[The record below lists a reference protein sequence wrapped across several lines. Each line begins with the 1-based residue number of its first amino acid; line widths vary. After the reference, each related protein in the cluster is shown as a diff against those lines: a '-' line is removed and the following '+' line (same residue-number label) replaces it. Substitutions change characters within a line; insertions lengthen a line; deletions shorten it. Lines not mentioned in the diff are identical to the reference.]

1 MRSSAEPAAAWV
13 GLAALLGAGACLASL
28 TDTRTLDWQPALVW
42 REPWR
47 AWSAA
52 FVHWSALH
60 LAANLAGA
68 AAVAAL
74 GWMARVPSRTVVA
87 WIAAWPLTH
96 VALLLRPDLL
106 RYGGLSGVLHAGV
119 AAVAL
124 FLVARCTG
132 RRRLIGMAV
141 LIGLVGKVL
150 IEAPWAA
157 ALRYPAGWDIAVAP
171 FAHAAG
177 VAAGLAT
184 ATAAELLPR
193 RRAVVAD
200 RRT

>member
-1 MRSSAEPAAAWV
+1 M
-13 GLAALLGAGACLASL
+13 LLGAGACLASL
-28 TDTRTLDWQPALVW
+28 TDARTLDWQPALAW

-52 FVHWSALH
+52 FVHFSAWH

-74 GWMARVPSRTVVA
+74 GWVARVPGRSVVA
-87 WIAAWPLTH
+87 WAAAWPLTH
-96 VALLLRPDLL
+96 AALLVRPDLL

-119 AAVAL
+119 AVGAL
-124 FLVARCTG
+124 FLVVQGTG
-132 RRRLIGMAV
+132 RRRLIGAAV
-141 LIGLVGKVL
+141 LVGLVGKVL
-150 IEAPWAA
+150 IEAPWGA

-184 ATAAELLPR
+184 AAAAEFLAR
-193 RRAVVAD
+193 RRARVAHPG
-200 RRT
+200 T